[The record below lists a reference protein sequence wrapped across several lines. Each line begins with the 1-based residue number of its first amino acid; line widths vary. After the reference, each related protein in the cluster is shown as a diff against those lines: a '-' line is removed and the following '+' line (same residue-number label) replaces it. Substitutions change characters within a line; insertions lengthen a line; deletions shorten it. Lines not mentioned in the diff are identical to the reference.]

1 MRVTNWPNILVD
13 QGPFSDPDFIS
24 GTHQSEN
31 VQFADKLSY
40 QVRIYGKTTTK
51 VGQLDYVC
59 GKVQLYDSDFLKLHS
74 STCRYLTIFHQ

>member
-1 MRVTNWPNILVD
+1 VD

-51 VGQLDYVC
+51 VGQLDY
-59 GKVQLYDSDFLKLHS
+59 GLWQGTTL
-74 STCRYLTIFHQ
+74 RQ